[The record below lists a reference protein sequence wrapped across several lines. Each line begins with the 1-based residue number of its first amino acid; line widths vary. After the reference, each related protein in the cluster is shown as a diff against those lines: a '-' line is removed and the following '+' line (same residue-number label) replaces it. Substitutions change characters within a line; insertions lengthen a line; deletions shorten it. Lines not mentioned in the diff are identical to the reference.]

1 MRWMVS
7 GVFQPSEARSQR
19 SSMPAMAAI
28 VTPPDEGGGME
39 WAV

>member
-7 GVFQPSEARSQR
+7 GVFHPSAARSQR
-19 SSMPAMAAI
+19 SNIPAMAAM

-39 WAV
+39 